1 MAVKIRLAR
10 RGRAKRPFYHIVVA
24 DARAPRDGKFIEKIG
39 TYNPLTV
46 PATIDLDR
54 ERAFDW
60 LMKGAIPT
68 DTMRAILRYK
78 GVLYKKHL
86 QIGVNKGALTQEQA
100 DKKYQEF
107 ITNKDAKIMKI
118 VEQRRKEEEE
128 QRRKASGIDIPFKIE
143 KVEVKEEEKQEEVEQ
158 AEVKQEEVKEEV
170 KQEAEEVKQEE
181 E

>member
-10 RGRAKRPFYHIVVA
+10 RGRARRPFYHIVVA

-54 ERAFDW
+54 DKAFQW
-60 LMKGAIPT
+60 LMNGAIPT

-78 GVLYKKHL
+78 GVLYRKHL
-86 QIGVNKGALTQEQA
+86 QNGVRKGAFTQEEA

-107 ITNKDAKIMKI
+107 ITEKDAKIMKI
-118 VEQRRKEEEE
+118 VEQKRKELEAERRKT
-128 QRRKASGIDIPFKIE
+128 SGVDIPFKVE
-143 KVEVKEEEKQEEVEQ
+143 KLEV
-158 AEVKQEEVKEEV
+158 EVKQEEVK
-170 KQEAEEVKQEE
+170 QEE

>member
-10 RGRAKRPFYHIVVA
+10 RGRSKRPFYHIVVA
-24 DARAPRDGKFIEKIG
+24 DSRAPRDGKFIEKIG
-39 TYNPLTV
+39 TYNPLTI

-100 DKKYQEF
+100 DKKYEEF

-118 VEQRRKEEEE
+118 VEERRKEEEA
-128 QRRKASGIDIPFKIE
+128 QRRKASGVDIPIKVE
-143 KVEVKEEEKQEEVEQ
+143 KVEVKQEEAKQEE
-158 AEVKQEEVKEEV
+158 A
-170 KQEAEEVKQEE
+170 KQEE